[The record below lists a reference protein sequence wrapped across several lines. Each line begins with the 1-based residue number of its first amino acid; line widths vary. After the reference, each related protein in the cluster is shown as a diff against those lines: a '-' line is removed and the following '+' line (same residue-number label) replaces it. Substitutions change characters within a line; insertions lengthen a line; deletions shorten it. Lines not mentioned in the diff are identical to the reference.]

1 MLIGDKVSYDAV
13 NEAYCLL
20 TSYVREEGKI
30 GAKYNL
36 EHIKELSVFL
46 SDILKH
52 PENFVDDR
60 NTQEDISKSD
70 KL

>member
-13 NEAYCLL
+13 NETYCLL

-36 EHIKELSVFL
+36 EHIKELSIFL

-52 PENFVDDR
+52 PENFKE
-60 NTQEDISKSD
+60 NTEQKSSVE
-70 KL
+70 